1 MVARSARATIIPI
14 LHKMSLNFPAVGII
28 YLRKIRR
35 NGVGLRRRSCR
46 MAALGR
52 VRRFPPARPDNRW
65 CAWLADVQLH
75 CCPGHDRRSGPDRT
89 PVHPRRHARS
99 KKRQS
104 RQSWPPVTICW
115 FNLRTLRPICSMPP
129 MPSPR
134 ARHQW
139 ARLRHQ
145 FSSKHTNTRGT
156 AYYDSSIRDGGNNSG
171 RFAAMSRNAR
181 TKALPTSTLGTS
193 NGHIPSK

>member
-1 MVARSARATIIPI
+1 MWDQRGRSPATSPPPPACKPAHGPTSSEATEASKTATTASATSTPTRIAAVFEIIPA
-14 LHKMSLNFPAVGII
+14 S
-28 YLRKIRR
+28 
-35 NGVGLRRRSCR
+35 
-46 MAALGR
+46 
-52 VRRFPPARPDNRW
+52 PP
-65 CAWLADVQLH
+65 
-75 CCPGHDRRSGPDRT
+75 
-89 PVHPRRHARS
+89 
-99 KKRQS
+99 
-104 RQSWPPVTICW
+104 
-115 FNLRTLRPICSMPP
+115 
-129 MPSPR
+129 

-156 AYYDSSIRDGGNNSG
+156 TYYDSSICEGGNKSG